1 MRTILLLIAGS
12 AAMLRGQE
20 APAGTKGTAGAKGI
34 DGAKTAEA
42 EKASVSGD
50 AAAEE
55 VESTSL
61 PAAGDDG
68 FAVRRASRRVAGM
81 RSRLSILE
89 ALAPPGSEHREV
101 RAPFYREFVPRD
113 LTGVLEL
120 DSVGIPAEVESVFE
134 SRRVQRPDDG
144 HLVFENAVFT
154 EYADGEGSEEI
165 SRRLQLERGV
175 YDLSMDLIVSDRPV
189 VIEERDR
196 RIESGGMLHDHAT
209 GLTHFTGGVR
219 MVIYEEVPEGEATAS
234 AEAPSAVP
242 SGPQAGAS
250 AVATPAP
257 QPAASAK
264 PSPPPAKTAA
274 RATVKPAAKSVVKP
288 ATRKPGTAA
297 GRTRSPAKP
306 R

>member
-1 MRTILLLIAGS
+1 MTPMRTILLLIVGS
-12 AAMLRGQE
+12 AAMLRGQDV
-20 APAGTKGTAGAKGI
+20 PAGTKETAGTKGI
-34 DGAKTAEA
+34 DGVDA
-42 EKASVSGD
+42 V
-50 AAAEE
+50 AAAE
-55 VESTSL
+55 VEASAL

-68 FAVRRASRRVAGM
+68 FAARRASRRVAGM

-120 DSVGIPAEVESVFE
+120 DSVGIPAEVESIFE

-219 MVIYEEVPEGEATAS
+219 MVVYEEVPEGEVTAS
-234 AEAPSAVP
+234 AEAVP
-242 SGPQAGAS
+242 DAQPGPPATPP
-250 AVATPAP
+250 AVATPAAK
-257 QPAASAK
+257 PAARPAAK
-264 PSPPPAKTAA
+264 PAA
-274 RATVKPAAKSVVKP
+274 RAAARAAAKPVAKP

-297 GRTRSPAKP
+297 GRTRTSAKP

>member
-12 AAMLRGQE
+12 AVALRGQDV
-20 APAGTKGTAGAKGI
+20 PAGTKGTAEAVSA
-34 DGAKTAEA
+34 DA
-42 EKASVSGD
+42 EKASVP
-50 AAAEE
+50 ANAEAGE
-55 VESTSL
+55 VESAEL
-61 PAAGDDG
+61 PAEGGNGDG
-68 FAVRRASRRVAGM
+68 FAARRASRRVAGM

-120 DSVGIPAEVESVFE
+120 DTVGIPAEVESIFE

-219 MVIYEEVPEGEATAS
+219 MVVYEEVPEGEVTAS
-234 AEAPSAVP
+234 AEAVPDAQPSPPAAP
-242 SGPQAGAS
+242 P
-250 AVATPAP
+250 AVATPA
-257 QPAASAK
+257 A
-264 PSPPPAKTAA
+264 
-274 RATVKPAAKSVVKP
+274 KPAAKPSARPAAKPAARAAAKPVAKP

-297 GRTRSPAKP
+297 GRTRTSAKP

>member
-1 MRTILLLIAGS
+1 MRTILLLMAGS
-12 AAMLRGQE
+12 AVALRGQDV
-20 APAGTKGTAGAKGI
+20 PAGTAAAVAA
-34 DGAKTAEA
+34 DA
-42 EKASVSGD
+42 EKASGPAD
-50 AAAEE
+50 AEAGE
-55 VESTSL
+55 VESADL
-61 PAAGDDG
+61 PAEAGDDG
-68 FAVRRASRRVAGM
+68 FAARRASRRVAGM

-113 LTGVLEL
+113 LAGVLEL
-120 DSVGIPAEVESVFE
+120 DTVGIPAEVESIFE

-154 EYADGEGSEEI
+154 EYADGEGGEEI

-219 MVIYEEVPEGEATAS
+219 MVVYEEVPEGEATAS
-234 AEAPSAVP
+234 AEAAPDAP
-242 SGPQAGAS
+242 PGQTAAPS
-250 AVATPAP
+250 AVATSA
-257 QPAASAK
+257 AK
-264 PSPPPAKTAA
+264 PST
-274 RATVKPAAKSVVKP
+274 RPAAKPVAKP

-297 GRTRSPAKP
+297 GRTRSSAKP

>member
-1 MRTILLLIAGS
+1 MTTMRTILLLMAGS
-12 AAMLRGQE
+12 AVALRGQDV
-20 APAGTKGTAGAKGI
+20 PAGTAAAVAVAA
-34 DGAKTAEA
+34 DA
-42 EKASVSGD
+42 EKASGP
-50 AAAEE
+50 ANAEAEE
-55 VESTSL
+55 VESADL
-61 PAAGDDG
+61 PAAGGDGDG
-68 FAVRRASRRVAGM
+68 FAARRASRRVAGM

-113 LTGVLEL
+113 LAGVLEL
-120 DSVGIPAEVESVFE
+120 DTVGIPAEVESIFE

-154 EYADGEGSEEI
+154 EYADGEGGEEI

-209 GLTHFTGGVR
+209 GLTHFTGGVS
-219 MVIYEEVPEGEATAS
+219 MVVYEEVPEGEATAS
-234 AEAPSAVP
+234 EEAAPDAPPGQTAAPSAV
-242 SGPQAGAS
+242 ATS
-250 AVATPAP
+250 A
-257 QPAASAK
+257 AK
-264 PSPPPAKTAA
+264 PST
-274 RATVKPAAKSVVKP
+274 RPAAKPVAKP

-297 GRTRSPAKP
+297 GRTRSSAKP

>member
-1 MRTILLLIAGS
+1 MTAMRTILLLIAGS
-12 AAMLRGQE
+12 AVALRGQDV
-20 APAGTKGTAGAKGI
+20 PAGTKGTAEAVSA
-34 DGAKTAEA
+34 DA
-42 EKASVSGD
+42 EKASVP
-50 AAAEE
+50 ANAEAGE
-55 VESTSL
+55 VESAEL
-61 PAAGDDG
+61 PAEGGNGDG
-68 FAVRRASRRVAGM
+68 FAARRASRRVAGM

-120 DSVGIPAEVESVFE
+120 DTVGIPAEVESIFE

-219 MVIYEEVPEGEATAS
+219 MVVYEEVPEGEVTAS
-234 AEAPSAVP
+234 AEAAPDAQPSPPATP
-242 SGPQAGAS
+242 P
-250 AVATPAP
+250 AVATPA
-257 QPAASAK
+257 AK
-264 PSPPPAKTAA
+264 PSARAAAKPAA
-274 RATVKPAAKSVVKP
+274 RAAAKPVAKP

-297 GRTRSPAKP
+297 GRTRTSAKP

>member
-12 AAMLRGQE
+12 AAGLRGQDV
-20 APAGTKGTAGAKGI
+20 PAEKASAVSA
-34 DGAKTAEA
+34 DA
-42 EKASVSGD
+42 EKASVSAD
-50 AAAEE
+50 TEVQE
-55 VESTSL
+55 VESADL
-61 PAAGDDG
+61 PAEGGNGDG
-68 FAVRRASRRVAGM
+68 FAARRASRRVAGM

-120 DSVGIPAEVESVFE
+120 DAVGIPAEVESVFE

-154 EYADGEGSEEI
+154 EYADGEGGEEI

-219 MVIYEEVPEGEATAS
+219 MVVYEEVPEGEVTAS
-234 AEAPSAVP
+234 AEAVP
-242 SGPQAGAS
+242 DAQPGPS
-250 AVATPAP
+250 AVATPSA
-257 QPAASAK
+257 QPAAPSVRPSARPAAK
-264 PSPPPAKTAA
+264 PAA
-274 RATVKPAAKSVVKP
+274 RAAAKPVAKP

-297 GRTRSPAKP
+297 GRTRTSAKP

>member
-1 MRTILLLIAGS
+1 MTAMRTILLLIAGS
-12 AAMLRGQE
+12 AVALRGE
-20 APAGTKGTAGAKGI
+20 DVPAGTKGTAAAGAG
-34 DGAKTAEA
+34 DAEKTSVSANAEA
-42 EKASVSGD
+42 GG
-50 AAAEE
+50 
-55 VESTSL
+55 VESADL
-61 PAAGDDG
+61 PAEAGDDG

-113 LTGVLEL
+113 LAGILEL
-120 DSVGIPAEVESVFE
+120 DTVGIPAEVESIFE

-219 MVIYEEVPEGEATAS
+219 MVVYEEVPEGEATAS
-234 AEAPSAVP
+234 AEAAPDAQPGPPATPPAATAGPSARPAAKP
-242 SGPQAGAS
+242 SAR
-250 AVATPAP
+250 PAP
-257 QPAASAK
+257 QPAAR
-264 PSPPPAKTAA
+264 AA
-274 RATVKPAAKSVVKP
+274 PKP

-297 GRTRSPAKP
+297 GRTRSSAKP

>member
-12 AAMLRGQE
+12 AVALRGQDV
-20 APAGTKGTAGAKGI
+20 PAGTKGTAEAVSA
-34 DGAKTAEA
+34 DA
-42 EKASVSGD
+42 EKASVP
-50 AAAEE
+50 ANAEAGE
-55 VESTSL
+55 VESAEL
-61 PAAGDDG
+61 PAEGGNGDG
-68 FAVRRASRRVAGM
+68 FAARRASRRVAGM

-120 DSVGIPAEVESVFE
+120 DTVGIPAEVESIFE

-219 MVIYEEVPEGEATAS
+219 MVVYEEVPEGEVTAS
-234 AEAPSAVP
+234 AEAAPDAQPSPPATP
-242 SGPQAGAS
+242 P
-250 AVATPAP
+250 AVATPA
-257 QPAASAK
+257 AK
-264 PSPPPAKTAA
+264 PSARAAAKPAA
-274 RATVKPAAKSVVKP
+274 RAAAKPVAKP

-297 GRTRSPAKP
+297 GRTRTSAKP

>member
-12 AAMLRGQE
+12 AVALRGQDV
-20 APAGTKGTAGAKGI
+20 PAGTKGTAEAVSA
-34 DGAKTAEA
+34 DA
-42 EKASVSGD
+42 EKASVP
-50 AAAEE
+50 ANAEAGE
-55 VESTSL
+55 VESAEL
-61 PAAGDDG
+61 PAEGGNGDG
-68 FAVRRASRRVAGM
+68 FAARRASRRVAGM

-120 DSVGIPAEVESVFE
+120 DTVGIPAEVESIFE

-219 MVIYEEVPEGEATAS
+219 MVVYEEVPEGEVTAS
-234 AEAPSAVP
+234 AEAVPDAQPSPPAAP
-242 SGPQAGAS
+242 P
-250 AVATPAP
+250 AVATPA
-257 QPAASAK
+257 A
-264 PSPPPAKTAA
+264 
-274 RATVKPAAKSVVKP
+274 KPAAKPSARPAAKPAARAAAKPAAKP

-297 GRTRSPAKP
+297 GRTRTSAKP

>member
-1 MRTILLLIAGS
+1 
-12 AAMLRGQE
+12 
-20 APAGTKGTAGAKGI
+20 
-34 DGAKTAEA
+34 
-42 EKASVSGD
+42 
-50 AAAEE
+50 
-55 VESTSL
+55 
-61 PAAGDDG
+61 
-68 FAVRRASRRVAGM
+68 M

-120 DSVGIPAEVESVFE
+120 DSVGIPAEVESIFE

-219 MVIYEEVPEGEATAS
+219 MVVYEEVPEGEVTAS
-234 AEAPSAVP
+234 AEAVP
-242 SGPQAGAS
+242 DAQPGPPATPP
-250 AVATPAP
+250 AVATPAAK
-257 QPAASAK
+257 PAARPAAK
-264 PSPPPAKTAA
+264 PAA
-274 RATVKPAAKSVVKP
+274 RAAAKPVAKP

-297 GRTRSPAKP
+297 GRTRTSAKP

>member
-1 MRTILLLIAGS
+1 MTLMRTILLLIAGS
-12 AAMLRGQE
+12 AAMLRGQD
-20 APAGTKGTAGAKGI
+20 APAGTNGI
-34 DGAKTAEA
+34 DG
-42 EKASVSGD
+42 VD
-50 AAAEE
+50 AAAAGE
-55 VESTSL
+55 VEASAL
-61 PAAGDDG
+61 PAAAGDDG
-68 FAVRRASRRVAGM
+68 FAARRASRRVAGM

-154 EYADGEGSEEI
+154 EYGDSEGGEEI

-219 MVIYEEVPEGEATAS
+219 MVIYEEVPEGEASAS
-234 AEAPSAVP
+234 TEAIPA
-242 SGPQAGAS
+242 GPQGPQTGAS
-250 AVATPAP
+250 AVATPGA
-257 QPAASAK
+257 QPAASARS
-264 PSPPPAKTAA
+264 SPPPAKSAA
-274 RATVKPAAKSVVKP
+274 RATVKPAAKPVVKP

>member
-1 MRTILLLIAGS
+1 MRTILLLMAGS
-12 AAMLRGQE
+12 AVALRGQGV
-20 APAGTKGTAGAKGI
+20 PAGTAAGVAADAG
-34 DGAKTAEA
+34 
-42 EKASVSGD
+42 KASVP
-50 AAAEE
+50 ANAE
-55 VESTSL
+55 VEEAESAEL
-61 PAAGDDG
+61 PAAGGDGDG
-68 FAVRRASRRVAGM
+68 FAARRASRRVAGM
-81 RSRLSILE
+81 RSRMSILE

-120 DSVGIPAEVESVFE
+120 DAVGIPAEVESIFE

-154 EYADGEGSEEI
+154 EYADGEGGEEI

-219 MVIYEEVPEGEATAS
+219 MVVYEEVPEGEATAS
-234 AEAPSAVP
+234 AEAPP
-242 SGPQAGAS
+242 G
-250 AVATPAP
+250 TP
-257 QPAASAK
+257 PAATAGPSAETKPAARTAAQPTVKPTARPAAK
-264 PSPPPAKTAA
+264 PVP
-274 RATVKPAAKSVVKP
+274 KPAAKP
-288 ATRKPGTAA
+288 AIRKPGTAA
-297 GRTRSPAKP
+297 GRTRSSAKP

>member
-1 MRTILLLIAGS
+1 MTAMRTILLLIAGS
-12 AAMLRGQE
+12 AVALRGQDV
-20 APAGTKGTAGAKGI
+20 PAGTKGTAEAVSA
-34 DGAKTAEA
+34 DA
-42 EKASVSGD
+42 EKASVP
-50 AAAEE
+50 ANAEAGE
-55 VESTSL
+55 VESAEL
-61 PAAGDDG
+61 PAEGGNGDG
-68 FAVRRASRRVAGM
+68 FAARRASRRVAGM

-120 DSVGIPAEVESVFE
+120 DTVGIPAEVESIFE

-219 MVIYEEVPEGEATAS
+219 MVVYEEVPEGEATAS
-234 AEAPSAVP
+234 AEAAPDAQPSPPATP
-242 SGPQAGAS
+242 P
-250 AVATPAP
+250 AVATPA
-257 QPAASAK
+257 A
-264 PSPPPAKTAA
+264 
-274 RATVKPAAKSVVKP
+274 KPAAKPSARAAAKPAARAAAKPVAKP

-297 GRTRSPAKP
+297 GRTRTSAKP

>member
-1 MRTILLLIAGS
+1 MRTIFLLIAGS
-12 AAMLRGQE
+12 AVALRGQE
-20 APAGTKGTAGAKGI
+20 ALAGTKGTAGTKGI
-34 DGAKTAEA
+34 DG
-42 EKASVSGD
+42 VD
-50 AAAEE
+50 AVAAEE
-55 VESTSL
+55 VEASAF

-81 RSRLSILE
+81 RSRLSVLE

-120 DSVGIPAEVESVFE
+120 DSVGIPAEVESIFE

-154 EYADGEGSEEI
+154 EYADGEGGEEI

-175 YDLSMDLIVSDRPV
+175 YDLSMDLIMSDRPV

-219 MVIYEEVPEGEATAS
+219 MVVYEEVPEGEATAS
-234 AEAPSAVP
+234 AEPPPAAPP
-242 SGPQAGAS
+242 GPAAAQP
-250 AVATPAP
+250 AVASP
-257 QPAASAK
+257 SAK
-264 PSPPPAKTAA
+264 PL
-274 RATVKPAAKSVVKP
+274 VKPSAKPVVKP

-297 GRTRSPAKP
+297 GRTRSSAKP
-306 R
+306 Q

>member
-1 MRTILLLIAGS
+1 MRTILLLMAGS
-12 AAMLRGQE
+12 AVALRGQGV
-20 APAGTKGTAGAKGI
+20 PAGTGAGVAADAG
-34 DGAKTAEA
+34 
-42 EKASVSGD
+42 KASVP
-50 AAAEE
+50 ANAE
-55 VESTSL
+55 VEEAESAEL
-61 PAAGDDG
+61 PAAGGDGDG
-68 FAVRRASRRVAGM
+68 FAARRASRRVAGM
-81 RSRLSILE
+81 RSRMSILE

-120 DSVGIPAEVESVFE
+120 DAVGIPAEVESIFE

-154 EYADGEGSEEI
+154 EYADGEGGEEI

-219 MVIYEEVPEGEATAS
+219 MVVYEEVPEGEATAS
-234 AEAPSAVP
+234 AEAPP
-242 SGPQAGAS
+242 G
-250 AVATPAP
+250 TP
-257 QPAASAK
+257 PAATAGPSAETKPAARTAAQPTVKPTARPAAK
-264 PSPPPAKTAA
+264 PVP
-274 RATVKPAAKSVVKP
+274 KPAAKP
-288 ATRKPGTAA
+288 AIRKPGTAA
-297 GRTRSPAKP
+297 GRTRSSAKP